1 MEWASKSS
9 RPNLMKLERTK
20 NAKRNM
26 LFGAINKVITLL
38 LPFIVRTAVI
48 YQLGSEYLGLNSL
61 FTSILQVL
69 SLSELG
75 FSQAVVYSMYKPIAD
90 GDEDTICALLS
101 FYRLAYKVIGLV
113 ILVLGLCVL
122 PFLPYLIEGSYPAD
136 VNIYVVYVVYLVNTS
151 LSYLLFAYK
160 SALLTAHQRVDV
172 TSNVLTITTSAM
184 NLCQIAVLF
193 LFANYYAY
201 VVLIPL
207 FTLAN
212 NVINLVVVN
221 RMYPQYRCRGKVGPK
236 LMGDIKRKVAGL
248 MIQKICATSRN
259 SLDSVFVSA
268 FIGLTATAIYA
279 NYYYVL
285 LSVTNLLAVISASI
299 LAGAGNSVAMESRE
313 KNYADMNKF
322 NFLYMWISG
331 WCTCCMLCLYQPF
344 MQVWVG
350 ADLMLPMSS
359 VVLFCLYFY
368 VLKMGDIRSVY
379 VESTGIWWENK
390 FRAIAEAVLN
400 IVLNFA
406 LVQVFG
412 INGIIAATLI
422 SLFLINFCYGSQ
434 LIFKYYFQN
443 GKLGEYFR
451 YHGWYLLV
459 TVAACVA
466 SFVVCE
472 LIPFGGIAGLAVKLF
487 ICCIVPNIV
496 YLICYCRT
504 KQYGISMK
512 WILHS
517 FNLDKKLSFLLPKT
531 AR

>member
-1 MEWASKSS
+1 
-9 RPNLMKLERTK
+9 MKLERTK

-248 MIQKICATSRN
+248 MLQKVCATSRN
-259 SLDSVFVSA
+259 SFDSIFVSA
-268 FIGLTATAIYA
+268 FIGLTATAIYN
-279 NYYYVL
+279 NYYL
-285 LSVTNLLAVISASI
+285 ILNSVVGLLAVVSQSI
-299 LAGAGNSVAMESRE
+299 LAGAGNSVAMESRD
-313 KNYADMNKF
+313 KNYADLSKI
-322 NFLYMWISG
+322 NFLYMWLSG

-344 MQVWVG
+344 MRVWVG
-350 ADLMLPMSS
+350 TDLMLPLSS

-368 VLKMGDIRSVY
+368 VLKMGDVRALYADAS
-379 VESTGIWWENK
+379 GIWWEQ
-390 FRAIAEAVLN
+390 RYRSIAEAVANVALN
-400 IVLNFA
+400 YL
-406 LVQVFG
+406 LVQRFG
-412 INGIIAATLI
+412 INGVIVATLI
-422 SLFLINFCYGSQ
+422 SLFVINFVLGSQ
-434 LIFKYYFQN
+434 LVFKYYFQN
-443 GKLGEYFR
+443 GKLGEYFLRHGR
-451 YHGWYLLV
+451 YFLVTLAACALTFWVCSLLPLGGFAALGVNALLCVGVPNVVYLL
-459 TVAACVA
+459 
-466 SFVVCE
+466 
-472 LIPFGGIAGLAVKLF
+472 
-487 ICCIVPNIV
+487 
-496 YLICYCRT
+496 CYRWT
-504 KQYGISMK
+504 GQYAISMK
-512 WILHS
+512 WFLKS
-517 FNLDKKLSFLLPKT
+517 FGLYGKLGFLLPKN